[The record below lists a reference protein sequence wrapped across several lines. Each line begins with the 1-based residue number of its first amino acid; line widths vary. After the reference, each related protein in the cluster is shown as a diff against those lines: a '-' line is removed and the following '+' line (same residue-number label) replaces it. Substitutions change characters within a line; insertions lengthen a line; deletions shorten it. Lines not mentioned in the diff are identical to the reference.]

1 MKPSSEAP
9 DAGPSPATC
18 EAGGSTDRVT
28 WLGHATILIEIGGA
42 RLLTDPLMRPR
53 VAHLRRQV
61 TVPAPPGALDA
72 ILLSHRHHDHLDLP
86 SLAALDPGAPVVV
99 PPGAARSLR
108 RTRRPLIELAPGE
121 RVALGGTTILAVPAV
136 HDGRRVPVGAAT
148 EAVGYVVGDKRRVYF
163 AGDTEPFAAMAELAP
178 VDVALLP
185 VWGWGPSLGP
195 GHMDPAQAA
204 QACAL
209 VRPAIAV
216 PIHWGTYLRV
226 GMARRH
232 RDGMHEPP
240 RRFAD
245 HVAALAPVTR
255 VAVLEPGGALALG

>member
-1 MKPSSEAP
+1 MKPSSE
-9 DAGPSPATC
+9 
-18 EAGGSTDRVT
+18 DRVT
-28 WLGHATILIEIGGA
+28 WLGHATILIELEGA
-42 RLLTDPLMRPR
+42 RLLTDPVMRQR

-61 TVPAPPGALDA
+61 PLPNPPGRLDA

-86 SLAALDPGAPVVV
+86 SLAGLDPSAPVVV

-108 RTRRPLIELAPGE
+108 STGRTVIELAPGE
-121 RVALGGTTILAVPAV
+121 RCTAGGTTILAVPAV

-148 EAVGYVVGDKRRVYF
+148 DAVGYVVGNGRRVYF
-163 AGDTEPFAAMAELAP
+163 AGDTEPFAAMRELGP

-195 GHMDPAQAA
+195 GHMDPEEAA
-204 QACAL
+204 GACAL
-209 VRPAIAV
+209 LQPVVAI

-232 RDGMHEPP
+232 RDVMHEAP
-240 RRFAD
+240 RRFAA
-245 HVAALAPVTR
+245 HVAALAPDTR
-255 VAVLEPGGALALG
+255 VAVLEPGGALAVPCRHARPGKAGT

>member
-1 MKPSSEAP
+1 MEPSS
-9 DAGPSPATC
+9 DARGVRPVPPHGEGGA
-18 EAGGSTDRVT
+18 AGDCVT
-28 WLGHATILIEIGGA
+28 WLGHATILIELEGA
-42 RLLTDPLMRPR
+42 RLLTDPLLRGR

-61 TVPAPPGALDA
+61 PVPEPPRELDA
-72 ILLSHRHHDHLDLP
+72 VLLSHRHHDHLDLP
-86 SLAALDPGAPVVV
+86 SLAALDPNAPVIA
-99 PPGAARSLR
+99 PPGAGRSLR
-108 RTRRPLIELAPGE
+108 RTRREVIELAPGE
-121 RVALGGTTILAVPAV
+121 RVTAGGTTILAVPAV

-148 EAVGYVVGDKRRVYF
+148 EAVGYVVGERRRVYF

-195 GHMDPAQAA
+195 GHMDPAEAA

-216 PIHWGTYLRV
+216 PIHWGTYLRM

-232 RDGMHEPP
+232 RAGMREPP
-240 RRFAD
+240 RRFAA
-245 HVAALAPVTR
+245 HVAALAPATR
-255 VAVLEPGGALALG
+255 VAVLEPGGTLAVA